1 MPTTKR
7 PLKRYSILDRCFSN
21 TGRNYTFDGLKEAI
35 NEWMLYKDPESK
47 GIGTRQLRDDIA
59 FMKSS
64 DGRYL
69 LSSRLF
75 TKIRNTMI
83 ESVM

>member
-21 TGRNYTFDGLKEAI
+21 TRRNYTFDGLKEAI
-35 NEWMLYKDPESK
+35 NDWMLYKDPESK
-47 GIGTRQLRDDIA
+47 GISTRQLRDDIA